1 MIIKINDTIAKLRN
15 SGLYDSGQ
23 ISAIEYVLYTPG
35 INADILINA
44 NIPSKF
50 MIIYAF
56 LMQNDIPVEKY
67 SDNWYICAVYVDGV
81 FNKLSYWLVSV
92 KEHRRSVVMFVIII
106 RN

>member
-67 SDNWYICAVYVDGV
+67 ISQEWHKSEEGQVQLERMYHQIKEQ
-81 FNKLSYWLVSV
+81 NKQ
-92 KEHRRSVVMFVIII
+92 KIRRKA
-106 RN
+106 